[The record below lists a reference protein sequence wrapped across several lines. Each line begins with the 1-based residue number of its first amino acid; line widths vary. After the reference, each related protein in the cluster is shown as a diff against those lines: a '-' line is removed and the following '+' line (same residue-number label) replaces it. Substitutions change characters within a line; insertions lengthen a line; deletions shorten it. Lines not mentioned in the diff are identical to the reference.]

1 MEALL
6 NSGQSKVWVIN
17 EQFINL
23 SWRFSVPPSK
33 QLCKEKKQNLMAF
46 DYFILI
52 GKILFKNKVWVKV
65 YTIVNK
71 LNSTV

>member
-23 SWRFSVPPSK
+23 SWRFSVPSSK
-33 QLCKEKKQNLMAF
+33 QLCIEIEQNQMAF
-46 DYFILI
+46 DYFNLNYRISS
-52 GKILFKNKVWVKV
+52 KKKACVKE
-65 YTIVNK
+65 YTNTNK
-71 LNSTV
+71 LN